1 MMVSEEEGNVTPTKK
16 RKLHYE
22 QKYLNLWE
30 KDQKFSGWVTKSNK
44 GDYYFYC
51 KSCKCD
57 LKCGGGKK
65 VLEKHVESTKHKSNV
80 KGAVHQPT
88 ITSMLP
94 ESASKSF
101 TDKIKSGEI
110 KMACFL
116 AKNNLP
122 FSLADDLKDLIQSVV
137 PDSKLASELNFGRT
151 KAHAIV
157 TNVTGKVAEKQL
169 INILQ
174 QNKFSLIVDESTD
187 RSSTKHLA
195 LIVRTAV
202 DLHVEDSFLGLIP
215 VIDGTSTALHNAC
228 TKFFEEKN
236 ISYKENMVGFAA
248 DGTNSMFGQHHSL
261 STLFAKDIPNLFLV
275 KCICHSFH
283 LCASYACKKL
293 PRGVEDFARDV
304 YNYIQNSPKRIGDY
318 KEFQCF
324 VNVKPHKLLHPAQ
337 TRWLSLLQVV
347 KRLIEQL
354 PALKLYFQS
363 AVLTDR
369 LLAAQSIL
377 DKCMEPT
384 TELYLEFLNFVL
396 PYFNDLNKE
405 MQSESPKL
413 YLLYEKI
420 FITYKTILECFLKP
434 EYLELTE
441 QEKTNIHDHDKA
453 AALETKILNID
464 FENTENHLP
473 LEDIYLGGNVA
484 AFIIINRNSIQT
496 NQIKQLKQK
505 CLQFYIESL
514 NQIKNRFPFEDEH
527 RQRLKNLRFLNPDTL
542 LNSNLKRSVPSIA
555 HLGHMFPGLCPTN
568 LTEIDRECRTL
579 RNTNLPFQ
587 EGKLLKADEF
597 WRHISKIR
605 KGDSS
610 QMFPLLTQF
619 VQNLLTL
626 PHSSANVESLDHR
639 RRVACLSV
647 FYRLHFGECA
657 EVLHNLIPPS
667 PFHHRTTRRGEGFHP
682 YVV

>member
-1 MMVSEEEGNVTPTKK
+1 MQFIKIAECYSHKKK

-22 QKYLNLWE
+22 QKYSHLWE
-30 KDQKFSGWVTKSNK
+30 KDKNYSGWVKKSNK

-51 KSCKCD
+51 NSCKCD
-57 LKCGGGKK
+57 LKCGGGKR
-65 VLEKHVESTKHKSNV
+65 VLKKHAESIKHRNNI
-80 KGAVHQPT
+80 KGAVIQPT

-94 ESASKSF
+94 ESATKSF

-116 AKNNLP
+116 AEHNLP
-122 FSLADDLKDLIQSVV
+122 FSLADDLN
-137 PDSKLASELNFGRT
+137 SKGSYTISCPRFKACIRINFW
-151 KAHAIV
+151 K
-157 TNVTGKVAEKQL
+157 
-169 INILQ
+169 
-174 QNKFSLIVDESTD
+174 NKGTCYCYKFDESTD

-195 LIVRTAV
+195 LIVRTAIEF
-202 DLHVEDSFLGLIP
+202 DVEDSFLCLIP
-215 VIDGTSTALHNAC
+215 VVDGTATALHNAC
-228 TKFFEEKN
+228 IKYFEEKN
-236 ISYKENMVGFAA
+236 IPYKENMVGFAA

-261 STLFAKDIPNLFLV
+261 STLFAKDIPNLFLI

-324 VNVKPHKLLHPAQ
+324 VNVKPNKLLHPAQ

-347 KRLIEQL
+347 KRLLEQL

-377 DKCMEPT
+377 NKCMEPT
-384 TELYLEFLNFVL
+384 TELYLEFLSFVL

-413 YLLYEKI
+413 YLLYENI

-434 EYLELTE
+434 ECLELTE
-441 QEKTNIHDHDKA
+441 QEKTSIDVHEKV
-453 AALETKILNID
+453 AALETKILKID
-464 FENTENHLP
+464 FEKIENHLP
-473 LEDIYLGGNVA
+473 LKDIYLGGNVA
-484 AFIIINRNSIQT
+484 ALIIMNKNTIHPD
-496 NQIKQLKQK
+496 QIEQFRQK
-505 CLQFYIESL
+505 CLEFYIESL

-542 LNSNLKRSVPSIA
+542 LDSNLKRSVPSIA
-555 HLGHMFPGLCPTN
+555 HLGLMFPGLCPTN
-568 LTEIDRECRTL
+568 LTELDREWRTR

-587 EGKLLKADEF
+587 EDRLIKANEF
-597 WRHISKIR
+597 WRHISKIKKKR
-605 KGDSS
+605 FIS
-610 QMFPLLTQF
+610 
-619 VQNLLTL
+619 
-626 PHSSANVESLDHR
+626 NVSLIGPICTKFINI
-639 RRVACLSV
+639 A
-647 FYRLHFGECA
+647 
-657 EVLHNLIPPS
+657 
-667 PFHHRTTRRGEGFHP
+667 T
-682 YVV
+682 